1 MKNLEHYLK
10 FEYPYTINPLSAED
24 GSGWV
29 VEFLD
34 LKGIIGTG
42 DTIDEAIQDAM
53 NAKEGWFEICI
64 QENREIPEPW
74 SHLKKF
80 SGNFALRMPK
90 TLHQWVVE
98 GASKEGISVNQ
109 YINYILTAAKG
120 KNRNS

>member
-1 MKNLEHYLK
+1 MKNLEHYLNL
-10 FEYPYTINPLSAED
+10 EYPYTINPLSVED

-34 LKGIIGTG
+34 LKGILGTG

-64 QENREIPEPW
+64 RENKDIPEPW
-74 SHLKKF
+74 SHQKRY

-90 TLHQWVVE
+90 SMHEWVVKE
-98 GASKEGISVNQ
+98 AEKEGISVNQ
-109 YINYILTAAKG
+109 HINYLLAAVKG
-120 KNRNS
+120 KRQK